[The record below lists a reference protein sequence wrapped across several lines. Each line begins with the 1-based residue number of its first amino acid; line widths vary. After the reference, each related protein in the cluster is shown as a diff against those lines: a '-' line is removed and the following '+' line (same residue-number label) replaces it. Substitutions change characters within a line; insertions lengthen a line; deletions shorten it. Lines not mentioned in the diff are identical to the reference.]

1 MALKAD
7 FITTKVPG
15 ASACVSTDH
24 FVYVSAVAI
33 DPAAMRRIPEAVT
46 IADEMRHCLLS
57 IEDSLGRA
65 GCGLADIAKVSCYV
79 SDEQYRMEALHAY
92 RDHFGAGPY
101 PSRGTVVAGLAGD
114 CRVQLEV
121 TAVKPVA

>member
-1 MALKAD
+1 MASKAD
-7 FITTKVPG
+7 FIATKIPG

-24 FVYVSAVAI
+24 FIYVTAIAI
-33 DPAAMRRIPEAVT
+33 DPAAMRRVPEAVT
-46 IADEMRHCLLS
+46 IGDEMRHCLLS

-65 GCGLADIAKVSCYV
+65 GCSLADIAKVSCYV
-79 SDEQYRMEALHAY
+79 SNEDYRMDALHAY

-101 PSRGTVVAGLAGD
+101 PSRSTVVAGLAGD

-121 TAVKPVA
+121 TAVKPSA